1 MFPTTIW
8 TTIRQAGANDRDA
21 LEQVAQSYR
30 APILRFITGKGFD
43 PAEAEDLTQDV
54 FVRLLAS
61 GVLERADA
69 ARGRFRSL
77 LLSVAVH
84 MVQDRWRKRRELPTD
99 PEIEILDK
107 DSGFDREWMVELVER
122 ALRRMQEE
130 GSPYHPVLVG
140 HLDGRK
146 QNRNKLWIA
155 RKKLVAYLRHEVAL
169 TCSSPRE
176 LEDELEYLSQFL
188 RPSQKN

>member
-21 LEQVAQSYR
+21 LERVAEGYR
-30 APILRFITGKGFD
+30 APILRFIAGKGFERG
-43 PAEAEDLTQDV
+43 EAEDLTQDV
-54 FVRLLAS
+54 FVRLLAG

-77 LLSVAVH
+77 LLSVAMH
-84 MVQDRWRKRRELPTD
+84 TVQDRWRKRREIPTE

-107 DSGFDREWMVELVER
+107 DPGFDREWMVELVER
-122 ALRRMQEE
+122 ALRRMQQE

-140 HLDGRK
+140 HLEGRK

-188 RPSQKN
+188 RPGQKG